1 MEKIQEFIKNNNLS
15 FERGSRNTSCTILTG
30 YSQFLELTE
39 EQLKEELK
47 NEIKNDSFISE
58 EISRIFPYC
67 KAKNY
72 KDFWV
77 KEEAK
82 LQYTFI

>member
-1 MEKIQEFIKNNNLS
+1 M
-15 FERGSRNTSCTILTG
+15 T
-30 YSQFLELTE
+30 
-39 EQLKEELK
+39 
-47 NEIKNDSFISE
+47 EIKNFITENKITFQPGERNSSIVTLIGFAQFKGLDIEDLENALEEEITQDSFLSE
-58 EISRIFPYC
+58 EIDRLWDYC

-77 KEEAK
+77 KEQAK

>member
-1 MEKIQEFIKNNNLS
+1 MTEIRNFITENKITFNPG
-15 FERGSRNTSCTILTG
+15 ERNSSIVTLIGFT
-30 YSQFLELTE
+30 QFKGLDIEDLEDALE
-39 EQLKEELK
+39 E
-47 NEIKNDSFISE
+47 EIIQDSFISE
-58 EISRIFPYC
+58 EIDRLWDYC

-77 KEEAK
+77 KEQAK

>member
-1 MEKIQEFIKNNNLS
+1 M
-15 FERGSRNTSCTILTG
+15 T
-30 YSQFLELTE
+30 
-39 EQLKEELK
+39 
-47 NEIKNDSFISE
+47 EIKNFITENNITFQEGERNSSIVTLIGFAQFKGLDIEDLENALEEEIKQDSFLSD
-58 EISRIFPYC
+58 EIDRLWDYC

-77 KEEAK
+77 KEQAK

>member
-1 MEKIQEFIKNNNLS
+1 M
-15 FERGSRNTSCTILTG
+15 T
-30 YSQFLELTE
+30 
-39 EQLKEELK
+39 
-47 NEIKNDSFISE
+47 EIKNFITENKITFQEGERNASIVTLIGFTQFKGLDIEDLEDALEEEITQDSFLSE
-58 EISRIFPYC
+58 EIDRLWDYC

>member
-1 MEKIQEFIKNNNLS
+1 M
-15 FERGSRNTSCTILTG
+15 T
-30 YSQFLELTE
+30 
-39 EQLKEELK
+39 
-47 NEIKNDSFISE
+47 EIKNFITENKITFNPGERNSSIVTLIGFTQFKGLDIEDLENALEEEITQDSFLSE
-58 EISRIFPYC
+58 EIDRLWDYC

-77 KEEAK
+77 TEQAK

>member
-1 MEKIQEFIKNNNLS
+1 MTEIRNFITENNITFQEG
-15 FERGSRNTSCTILTG
+15 ERNSSIVTLIGFA
-30 YSQFLELTE
+30 QFKRLGIEDLENALE
-39 EQLKEELK
+39 E
-47 NEIKNDSFISE
+47 EIKQDSFLSD
-58 EISRIFPYC
+58 EIDRLWVYC
-67 KAKNY
+67 KVKNY